1 MTSVSESESSA
12 SEIDNEDAHDEVCTM
27 LNSPAAT
34 YSAFLFAALAL
45 LLLALGTLGHGG
57 IPVVIL
63 SLPFLFLAAFAIR
76 SARFMDADIVINKIG
91 VFRKRG
97 EITYQAVHWTDVSAI
112 ELGRGGGVRGSPTY
126 SVYRIILKSMN
137 GGKRRRGLGVS
148 RPLLS
153 NPGRL
158 IRLLNEYSLQYD
170 IPIFLNEGFTKRK
183 LDQIPYEEIDWDP
196 LSIALSGQKRAG

>member
-1 MTSVSESESSA
+1 
-12 SEIDNEDAHDEVCTM
+12 
-27 LNSPAAT
+27 
-34 YSAFLFAALAL
+34 
-45 LLLALGTLGHGG
+45 
-57 IPVVIL
+57 
-63 SLPFLFLAAFAIR
+63 
-76 SARFMDADIVINKIG
+76 
-91 VFRKRG
+91 
-97 EITYQAVHWTDVSAI
+97 
-112 ELGRGGGVRGSPTY
+112 
-126 SVYRIILKSMN
+126 MN